1 LENKVA
7 YYYILQIIVCYRQT
21 DSCKTE
27 KKIFSTTRAAI
38 ASDSVVCFQYCLF
51 VGVCLSVNAITLEPF
66 EISSWN
72 FYVSEIWSEA
82 LMSSKMVSGVLVHY
96 KMVENDQKTNKEE
109 KLRATRH
116 KNVNQIIVLHVTLI
130 CKKCE
135 WMLHALFLSYFNN
148 CVSESTW

>member
-1 LENKVA
+1 MENKVA

-116 KNVNQIIVLHVTLI
+116 KNVNQIIHVTLI